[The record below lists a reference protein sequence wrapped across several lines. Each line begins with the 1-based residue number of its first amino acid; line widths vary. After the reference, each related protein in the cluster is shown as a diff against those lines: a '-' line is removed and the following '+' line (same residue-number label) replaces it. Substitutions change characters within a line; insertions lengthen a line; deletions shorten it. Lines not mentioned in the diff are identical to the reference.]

1 MSNLYLEAALEAAKA
16 AREVILSYY
25 RSNLNIELK
34 EDRSPVTEADR
45 AAEICIRDVL
55 LERFP
60 EHGMYGEEYGDIN
73 PGAEYTWLVD
83 PIDGT
88 KSFIQAYGFFSTQI
102 ALLHNGK
109 LIVGVSCAPAMN
121 ELAWAACG
129 EGAWLNGDRVQVSTN
144 TDLESATISSG
155 NIQSLARSDNWAAYG
170 RLLGETGRTR
180 GYGDFYHYH
189 RLAAGQIDAVIE
201 SDVNILDIAALT
213 VIVREAGGVISGLD
227 GSDIGMETRSILAA
241 NPVLHGQILDRM
253 GDT

>member
-1 MSNLYLEAALEAAKA
+1 MSNLFLEAALAAAKA
-16 AREVILSYY
+16 AREVILPYY

-45 AAEICIRDVL
+45 EAEMCIRGIL

-60 EHGMYGEEYGDIN
+60 EHGMYGEEFGDIN

-102 ALLHNGK
+102 ALLHRGE
-109 LIVGVSCAPAMN
+109 LILGVSCAPAMN
-121 ELAWAACG
+121 ELAWAAHG
-129 EGAWLNGDRVQVSTN
+129 DGAWLNGDRVQVSTV
-144 TDLESATISSG
+144 TELESATLSSG
-155 NIQSLARSDNWAAYG
+155 NIQSLARSENWASYG
-170 RLLGETGRTR
+170 QLLGQTGRTR

-213 VIVREAGGVISGLD
+213 VIVREAGGLVTGLD
-227 GSDIGMETRSILAA
+227 GSEIARDSRTILAA
-241 NPVLHGQILDRM
+241 NPTLHGKILDQL
-253 GDT
+253 GGL